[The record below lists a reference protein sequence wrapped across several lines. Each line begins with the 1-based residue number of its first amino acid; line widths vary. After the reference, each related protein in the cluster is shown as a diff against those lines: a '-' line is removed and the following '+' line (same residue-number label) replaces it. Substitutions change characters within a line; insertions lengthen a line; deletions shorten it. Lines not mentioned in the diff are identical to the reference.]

1 MPSIKGVWDNIH
13 WYSLSSLAPLPSV
26 SNVVRHFI
34 LFLIRMVRSVSG
46 KVSFDAR
53 ARGNGGNGG
62 GPWGSSASIIM
73 RGGCCLVR
81 SIFIESLNAYQ
92 GFVCSHDWRHPSIRR
107 MGMRSVLAFFR
118 ILLRYAIIFRVC
130 LLGRF
135 YFEQIPKSVLRLLST
150 ARKKFE
156 AGSLFKINMPAALRV
171 RDYILV
177 MGTDNMF

>member
-1 MPSIKGVWDNIH
+1 MPSIKGVWENIH

-135 YFEQIPKSVLRLLST
+135 YFG
-150 ARKKFE
+150 KFQNQFCACSAQPE
-156 AGSLFKINMPAALRV
+156 KNLKQGRCSK
-171 RDYILV
+171 
-177 MGTDNMF
+177 